1 MHSRYRRKW
10 RLTAADPGAAQGRNR
25 IGPQPRLRERGP
37 CGKNRP
43 PVNGRRGRIY
53 FCTEVRACCRSSV
66 VEHSLGKGEVV
77 SSILP
82 GSTRKPEENQ
92 NLASDALL
100 YPPHPEREQD
110 ANFRTK
116 LGEKKGRRSCYV
128 PLRDKRVSILSSI
141 RSTSAGSVSGQVFVS
156 ARNRIGQK
164 PTSLKRPLSILSGR
178 EHTGDYLSSISTSST
193 ALFPLFS
200 MPRSSAGVS
209 MKS

>member
-116 LGEKKGRRSCYV
+116 LGEKGEGVPVTFRCAISAFQPSRALALHRPAAYRGETESVRSRL
-128 PLRDKRVSILSSI
+128 P
-141 RSTSAGSVSGQVFVS
+141 
-156 ARNRIGQK
+156 
-164 PTSLKRPLSILSGR
+164 
-178 EHTGDYLSSISTSST
+178 
-193 ALFPLFS
+193 
-200 MPRSSAGVS
+200 
-209 MKS
+209 

>member
-1 MHSRYRRKW
+1 MHSRYRRKR

-92 NLASDALL
+92 NLANDALP
-100 YPPHPEREQD
+100 YPPHLEREQD

-116 LGEKKGRRSCYV
+116 LGEKRGRCSCYV
-128 PLRDKRVSILSSI
+128 PLRDQRVSALSSI
-141 RSTSAGSVSGQVFVS
+141 RPTSAGSVSG
-156 ARNRIGQK
+156 RNRIGQK
-164 PTSLKRPLSILSGR
+164 PTSLKRQLSILNGR